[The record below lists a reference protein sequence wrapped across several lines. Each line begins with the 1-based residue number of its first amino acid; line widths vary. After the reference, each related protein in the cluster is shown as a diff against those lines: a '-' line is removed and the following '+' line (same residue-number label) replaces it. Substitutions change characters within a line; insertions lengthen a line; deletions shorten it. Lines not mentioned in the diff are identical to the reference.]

1 MTNVLRLL
9 NTILIKEAAYVQF
22 YIRSYKMENVQVAL
36 IPIIGI
42 QQKTFV
48 LIALT
53 LIFMMQKLKNANVP
67 CLLLLNIMENVLL
80 VIILIIGMTLPEC
93 ALLAQKL
100 MSLV

>member
-1 MTNVLRLL
+1 M
-9 NTILIKEAAYVQF
+9 ILIKEAAYVQY
-22 YIRSYKMENVQVAL
+22 YIHSYKMENVQVAL

-42 QQKTFV
+42 QQKTLV

-53 LIFMMQKLKNANVP
+53 LIFMMQKLKNANVLF
-67 CLLLLNIMENVLL
+67 LLLLNIMENVLL

>member
-1 MTNVLRLL
+1 
-9 NTILIKEAAYVQF
+9 
-22 YIRSYKMENVQVAL
+22 MENVQVAL

-42 QQKTFV
+42 QQKTLV

-53 LIFMMQKLKNANVP
+53 LIFMMQKLKNANVLF
-67 CLLLLNIMENVLL
+67 LLLLNIMENVLL

>member
-1 MTNVLRLL
+1 
-9 NTILIKEAAYVQF
+9 
-22 YIRSYKMENVQVAL
+22 MENVQVAL

-42 QQKTFV
+42 QQKTLV